1 MSLLSNTAQKKKNTK
16 VKLTVSVYGS
26 VQVILTR
33 QLLLA
38 ELGVV
43 LPIQVF
49 SL

>member
-1 MSLLSNTAQKKKNTK
+1 MSLLSNTAQEKKPTK
-16 VKLTVSVYGS
+16 IKLTVSVHGS
-26 VQVILTR
+26 DQVILTR